1 MGITYSGATRF
12 DTCATCAQARLT
24 YGQQPSTSS
33 SGTSLSNPL
42 GGLSS
47 GLRILVDV
55 LIVAAFGGAVFL
67 VAEAARPVIEDVSL
81 VRSQRNQRR

>member
-1 MGITYSGATRF
+1 
-12 DTCATCAQARLT
+12 
-24 YGQQPSTSS
+24 
-33 SGTSLSNPL
+33 LSNPL

-81 VRSQRNQRR
+81 VRSQRSQRR